1 MKRGQVTL
9 FIILGIVILV
19 VIALIFGL
27 RNILGIGISSDKFI
41 SLKMGPLVD
50 DLNKCIKEN
59 ADEGIVL
66 IGKQGGT
73 LKPIKYRM
81 YNGNKVNYLCYNI
94 VGDERCSNR
103 MVVLNDMEGE
113 LNDYLQFELA
123 NCVDTRALAKK
134 LFYKVDIEKL
144 SVDTRILGDNVVV
157 NVKYPITIS
166 KGAATLTQED
176 FSQTI
181 NRPLGDLYNTVYDII
196 DSETT
201 SGQFLQL
208 PYMLAKRGSVEI
220 NVDKPYPDK
229 IYILNKK
236 NDNYIFQFAVEGE

>member
-27 RNILGIGISSDKFI
+27 RNIIGIGIGTDKFL
-41 SLKMGPLVD
+41 SLKMGPLID
-50 DLNKCIKEN
+50 DLNRCIQEK
-59 ADEGIVL
+59 ADDGIVL

-94 VGDERCSNR
+94 IGDERCSNR
-103 MVVLNDMEGE
+103 MVLLTDMERE

-134 LFYKVDIEKL
+134 LFYKVNVGKL
-144 SVDTRILGDNVVV
+144 RVDTRILRDNVVV
-157 NVKYPITIS
+157 DVKYPITIS
-166 KGAATLTQED
+166 KGTATLTQED

-220 NVDKPYPDK
+220 NIDKPYPDK
-229 IYILNKK
+229 VYILNKK

>member
-27 RNILGIGISSDKFI
+27 RNIMGIGIGDDRFL
-41 SLKMGPLVD
+41 SLKMGPLAD
-50 DLNKCIKEN
+50 DLNKCIKEKAN
-59 ADEGIVL
+59 NGIVL

-73 LKPIKYRM
+73 LKPIKYRL
-81 YNGNKVNYLCYNI
+81 YNGNKVNYLCYNLI
-94 VGDERCSNR
+94 GDERCSNR
-103 MVVLNDMEGE
+103 MVLLSNMEKE

-134 LFYKVDIEKL
+134 LFYKVTVGRL
-144 SVDTRILGDNVVV
+144 SVDTKILRDNVVV

-166 KGAATLTQED
+166 KGSAALSQED
-176 FSQTI
+176 FSQAI
-181 NRPLGDLYNTVYDII
+181 SRPLGDLYNTVYDIV
-196 DSETT
+196 DSEAS

-229 IYILNKK
+229 VYILNKK